1 MLYSGKKFSE
11 IILEQGDQDF
21 NFLTPEDAIKAKADN
36 LQQAEFMGKPVGGKF
51 TGYNEAGE
59 PEFDLPQVNVYANKP
74 SGPVL
79 FKLSINDS
87 SVVESIKKA

>member
-1 MLYSGKKFSE
+1 MLYSGKKFSQ
-11 IILEQGDQDF
+11 IILEQNGQDF
-21 NFLTPEDAIKAKADN
+21 DFLSPEDVIKSND

-59 PEFDLPQVNVYANKP
+59 PEFDLPEVTVYANKP

-87 SVVESIKKA
+87 SVVESIKKS

>member
-11 IILEQGDQDF
+11 LILEKGGQNFDF
-21 NFLTPEDAIKAKADN
+21 MSPEDAITAKIDN

-59 PEFDLPQVNVYANKP
+59 PEFDLPGVTVYANKP

-87 SVVESIKKA
+87 SVVESIKKV